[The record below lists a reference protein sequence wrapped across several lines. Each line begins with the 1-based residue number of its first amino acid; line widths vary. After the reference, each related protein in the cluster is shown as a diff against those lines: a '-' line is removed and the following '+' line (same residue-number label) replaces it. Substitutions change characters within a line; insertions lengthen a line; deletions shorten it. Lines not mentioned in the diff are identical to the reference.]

1 MQKFKIKRY
10 SESYYYLSSHGGIST
25 LNRNVMEQKSRNNLL
40 AAYYILNSAQKEQ
53 VCCASVHCSYYA
65 VFQYMKYIVAH
76 LKIGAISYDDQ
87 DEICYGEDSHE
98 IILSKIRDSLANIN
112 PKKQRDLLESV
123 RCLKR
128 QRVSADYSQEPFSLV
143 DCLEIKQNAES
154 LISKLKSYFN
164 NKVA

>member
-1 MQKFKIKRY
+1 
-10 SESYYYLSSHGGIST
+10 
-25 LNRNVMEQKSRNNLL
+25 MEQKSRNNLL

-65 VFQYMKYIVAH
+65 VFQYMKYVLAH
-76 LKIGAISYDDQ
+76 LKHGAISYDDQ
-87 DEICYGEDSHE
+87 EDICSGDNSHE
-98 IILSKIRDSLANIN
+98 VILDKIRDSLGSIN
-112 PKKQRDLLESV
+112 PKKQRDLLEGV

-128 QRVSADYSQEPFSLV
+128 QRVSADYTLEPFSLV
-143 DCLEIKQNAES
+143 DCLEIKQNAEG